1 MTFEEAHIRI
11 KDLSEQLE
19 QHNYNYYVLSQPVIS
34 DYEFDMLM
42 NELIALEKQY
52 PELAD
57 PSSPANR
64 VGGTVTKEFRS
75 VKHKYPMLS
84 LSNTYTEE
92 EINEFDRR
100 VRKLISGEVEYVC
113 ELKYDGVAIGLTY
126 QEGRLIQALT
136 RGDGVQGDDV
146 TRNVMTVRSIP
157 LKLKGDYPREF
168 EIRGEILLT
177 HKQFRKINEDRESMG
192 EMLFANP
199 RNAASGSLKMQNS
212 AEVARRGLDCSLY
225 YLLGENLPF
234 ENHFDSLTK
243 AREWGFKISDH
254 ISLCRTQG
262 DIHEFIQYWDK
273 ARRELPF
280 DIDGVVIKVNSYRQ
294 QEELGYTAK
303 SPRWAIAYKYKAEEA
318 VTRLLS
324 VDHQVGRTG
333 AVTPVANLEPVFLSG
348 TTVKRA
354 SLHNADII
362 ASLDLHYNDFVIVE
376 KGGEIIP
383 KITGVDGKLRKAGS
397 EPVTFIS
404 RCPECGE
411 ILVRQDG
418 EAAYYCPN
426 SKSCPPQIKGKLE
439 HFISRKAMDI
449 QSLGEGKI
457 ELLFDKGLITR
468 PSDLYKLVFTD
479 LHGLEKEYDN
489 PEDGKTK
496 KISFRDKTVYNI
508 LQGIEASKNIPFE
521 RVLFAL
527 GIRHIGETAAKK
539 LARHFG
545 SIEKLMTAGMEELIG
560 LPEVGE
566 KMASSILDYFRD
578 PENIEMVAELKTQGL
593 QMHIPDETKS
603 PPTRSK
609 TLEEKSVV
617 ISGVFEG
624 YSREQLQ
631 EIVEQHGG
639 KNTSSVS
646 SKTSFIL
653 AGDKMGPGK
662 LEKAATLNIPIIN
675 LQEFLEMIQEK

>member
-1 MTFEEAHIRI
+1 MTFEEARIRI

-64 VGGTVTKEFRS
+64 VGGTVTKDFRS

-100 VRKLISGEVEYVC
+100 VRKLITGEVEYVC

-126 QEGRLIQALT
+126 TEGRLTQALT

-157 LKLKGDYPREF
+157 LKLKGDYPVEF

-177 HKQFRKINEDRESMG
+177 HKQFRKINEDRETMG

-225 YLLGENLPF
+225 YLLGEDLPF
-234 ENHFDSLTK
+234 ENHYNSLIK

-254 ISLCRTQG
+254 MRLCRSMDEIQ
-262 DIHEFIQYWDK
+262 EFIHYWDK

-318 VTRLLS
+318 LTRLLS
-324 VDHQVGRTG
+324 VDYQVGRTG

-362 ASLDLHYNDFVIVE
+362 ASLGLHYNDFVIVE

-383 KITGVDGKLRKAGS
+383 KITGVDVTLREAGS
-397 EPVTFIS
+397 KSVSFIT
-404 RCPECGE
+404 RCPECRE
-411 ILVRQDG
+411 LLVRQDG

-426 SKSCPPQIKGKLE
+426 TKGCPPQIKGKLE

-449 QSLGEGKI
+449 NSLGEGKV
-457 ELLFDKGLITR
+457 ELLFDKGLVTK
-468 PSDLYKLVFTD
+468 PSDLYSLVFSD
-479 LHGLEKEYDN
+479 LHGLEKEYVN
-489 PEDGKTK
+489 AEDGKTR
-496 KISFRDKTVYNI
+496 KISFKDKTVYNI

-539 LARHFG
+539 IARHFG
-545 SIEKLMTAGMEELIG
+545 SIDKLMTAGTEELINI
-560 LPEVGE
+560 PEVGE
-566 KMASSILDYFRD
+566 KMAASILEYFRDHENINLVEELKTHGLQMQITDETLPPSQSSILID
-578 PENIEMVAELKTQGL
+578 
-593 QMHIPDETKS
+593 KS
-603 PPTRSK
+603 I
-609 TLEEKSVV
+609 V

-624 YSREQLQ
+624 YSREELQ
-631 EIVEQHGG
+631 KMVEQHGG

-662 LEKAATLNIPIIN
+662 LEKAAALNIPVIN
-675 LQEFLEMIQEK
+675 LQEFLEMIRVK